1 MSILDLTLAVTEF
14 IQGREID
21 MADVSYLLDFL
32 KSVILSKRNNVN
44 EFHNNCHGIILEVPR
59 VISINETEARTA
71 TFPKVKTMFLRNQ
84 EKVATIPLLD
94 HLLTQS
100 ILSRAGFLGFKYGRG
115 GWN

>member
-71 TFPKVKTMFLRNQ
+71 TFQTSQNNVPAKSGKSCNYSF
-84 EKVATIPLLD
+84 A
-94 HLLTQS
+94 QS
-100 ILSRAGFLGFKYGRG
+100 FTDPVNLI
-115 GWN
+115 